1 MTGNKIKVI
10 ALDLEG
16 TLISNAMSQFP
27 RPELH
32 QFLEF
37 CRNQFER
44 IVIFTAVSEERTR
57 LIIRTLA
64 ENGDVP
70 AWFLDSL
77 EFVTWSGQYKDLKFV
92 EGTNIQE
99 VLLLDDQE
107 AYIHPEQ
114 KEQWLP
120 VKEYQSPYAEDDD
133 ELKQLIN
140 FIKTKI
146 ES

>member
-1 MTGNKIKVI
+1 MKGNKIKVL

-27 RPELH
+27 RPGLYE
-32 QFLEF
+32 FLEF
-37 CRNQFER
+37 CRNHFER
-44 IVIFTAVSEERTR
+44 MVIFTAVSEERTR
-57 LIIRTLA
+57 MIARTLV

-70 AWFLDSL
+70 AWFSDSL
-77 EFVTWSGQYKDLKFV
+77 EYIVWSGQYKDLNFIK
-92 EGTNIQE
+92 GAGIQE
-99 VLLLDDQE
+99 VVLVDDQE

-120 VKEYQSPYAEDDD
+120 VKEYQAPYAEEDD
-133 ELKQLIN
+133 ELKRLSE
-140 FIKTKI
+140 FIQAKI